1 MNNQEKLAT
10 QSTQDEEKQSKT
22 QHNMCWTP
30 PHANKY
36 KQRKQDMIPLQTT
49 GRKDEPNVVLYGNR
63 NGYVLMVD
71 ICIVWLLPNY
81 NVILISLFLYFELL

>member
-1 MNNQEKLAT
+1 MCRPMKMAIT
-10 QSTQDEEKQSKT
+10 KQSKT

-36 KQRKQDMIPLQTT
+36 KQRKQDMILQQTT
-49 GRKDEPNVVLYGNR
+49 GRKDEPNVAIYGNR

-71 ICIVWLLPNY
+71 RCIVL
-81 NVILISLFLYFELL
+81 

>member
-1 MNNQEKLAT
+1 MNNPEKLAT
-10 QSTQDEEKQSKT
+10 QSTQDEEKQRKT

-30 PHANKY
+30 PHASKY

-71 ICIVWLLPNY
+71 KNMYCVA
-81 NVILISLFLYFELL
+81 STEL